1 MKIVADIDVPFLKG
15 VLEPYAEVVYKKGPE
30 INAGD
35 VKDADALIL
44 RTRTK
49 CNEDLLAGSSVKLI
63 ATATIGTDHVDFDYC
78 SKHGIEVH
86 NAAGCNAGG
95 VMQYVFSAL
104 YGIAARKGIKIDGA
118 TIGIIGVGNVGRKVE
133 KMARHLGFNVLLCD
147 PPRARAEGP
156 EGFCSLEHV
165 LENSQ
170 IVTLH
175 VPLDDITRGMAG
187 HRFFA
192 MMQPGS
198 IFINASRGEVVNEE
212 SLKAT
217 LPKFGAVVIDTW
229 NNEPKVD
236 VELVDMVDI
245 ATPHIAGYSYQGKQM
260 GTAMAVQAVAN
271 YFGIEELKNFFPE
284 SDVSDHEPVLLDLHG
299 KNHGQIA
306 AVFQYNYPIFTDDFR
321 FRMEP
326 HKFEKLRSEYQYR
339 REIYVDEPTLNNNQ
353 MFTKD
358 DIAQI
363 EQRGSSVET
372 VQQQVERFRQG
383 FSWMKIVAPATPER
397 GIQVLDEAAVKAAAM
412 YYDGASI
419 NGKCKFVPA
428 SGAASRMFKDLFS
441 GLDALKAGKD
451 LADDAPAARFVD
463 SIAEFA
469 FYTPELFGA
478 ETCKCPEYRKEVL
491 SKTLTDEGLGY
502 GSKPK
507 GVLKFHKYTDGEIR
521 TAFAEHLVE
530 AQNYMRNEDGTANLV
545 VTISP
550 EHQHLFEEAYAEVK
564 EAYEARYGVKYNITF
579 TFQDKA
585 TDTVA
590 VDVDNKPFRTE
601 TDSLLFRPAG
611 HGALIY
617 NLNKIEE
624 EVVSIKNIDN
634 VANERLL
641 PETATWKKVLL
652 GKALELRDTLHGYL
666 HELDAVCT
674 PVAGS
679 RVVVAGV
686 PGYDP
691 LYEDIYASPEV
702 QSLCDDIESFL
713 DKTLCIT
720 LPEAPDCKTRVEVL
734 RAKLN
739 RPVRV
744 AGMVRNQGEPGGG
757 PFIIAEKDGST
768 SLQVLESVQV
778 NMSDDHARNALASA
792 THFNPVDIVCC
803 LHDYKGESFDLL
815 KYVDEDAGF
824 ISSKSY
830 QGRELKALELPGLWN
845 GAMSNWNT
853 LFVEVPLETFNP
865 VKVVLD
871 LLRPAHQN

>member
-1 MKIVADIDVPFLKG
+1 MKIVADKHIPFLEG
-15 VLEPYAEVVYKKGPE
+15 VFEPYAEVVYIDGRVISHE
-30 INAGD
+30 DII
-35 VKDADALIL
+35 DADALII

-49 CNEDLLAGSSVKLI
+49 CNEAMLGGTKVSMI
-63 ATATIGTDHVDFDYC
+63 ATATIGTDHIDLDYC
-78 SKHGIEVH
+78 KEHDIEVN
-86 NAAGCNAGG
+86 NAEGCNAGG
-95 VMQYVFSAL
+95 VMQYVFSGL
-104 YGIAARKGIKIDGA
+104 YGVAARKGIKLDEA
-118 TIGIIGVGNVGRKVE
+118 TVGIIGVGHVGSKIE
-133 KMARHLGFNVLLCD
+133 EMARYLGLNVLLCD
-147 PPRARAEGP
+147 PPRAEAEG
-156 EGFCSLEHV
+156 GDKFCSLEY
-165 LENSQ
+165 LLSNSQ
-170 IVTLH
+170 VITMH
-175 VPLDDITRGMAG
+175 VPLDETTRKMANEE
-187 HRFFA
+187 FF
-192 MMQPGS
+192 MLMPPGA
-198 IFINASRGEVVNEE
+198 IFINAARGEIVDDAA
-212 SLKAT
+212 LIQAI
-217 LPKFGAVVIDTW
+217 PKLGAVVIDTW
-229 NNEPKVD
+229 NNEPNVNED
-236 VELVDMVDI
+236 LVEMVDI
-245 ATPHIAGYSYQGKQM
+245 ATPHIAGYSYQGKQN
-260 GTAMAVQAVAN
+260 GTAYAVQAVARH
-271 YFGIEELKNFFPE
+271 FGIEELYDYYPKADIP
-284 SDVSDHEPVLLDLHG
+284 DHEPIQLDLKD
-299 KNHGQIA
+299 KNHGERA

-321 FRMEP
+321 FRMDP
-326 HKFEKLRSEYQYR
+326 SNFEKLRSEYQYR
-339 REIYVDEPTLNNNQ
+339 REIYIEQNNNT
-353 MFTKD
+353 MFTNA
-358 DIAQI
+358 DIKQI
-363 EQRGSSVET
+363 EQRGSSVKT
-372 VQQQVERFRQG
+372 VQEQVERFKKG
-383 FSWMKIVAPATPER
+383 FPWMKIVAPATPEK
-397 GIQVLDEAAVKAAAM
+397 GILVLDEAAVEAAGK
-412 YYDGASI
+412 YYEAAKI

-441 GLDALKAGKD
+441 GLDALKAGKE
-451 LADDAPAARFVD
+451 LADDAPAAKFVD

-469 FYTPELFGA
+469 FYTPELFG
-478 ETCKCPEYRKEVL
+478 EKTCACPEYRMSVL

-530 AQNYMRNEDGTANLV
+530 AQNYMKNDDDTANLV

-550 EHQHLFEEAYAEVK
+550 EHQTLFEEAYAEVK
-564 EAYEARYGVKYNITF
+564 AAYEAKYGVKYNITF

-601 TDSLLFRPAG
+601 TDALLFRPAG

-617 NLNKIEE
+617 NLNNINE

-641 PETATWKKVLL
+641 PETAKWKKVLL

-666 HELDAVCT
+666 RELDIVCN
-674 PVAGS
+674 PIKGS
-679 RVVVAGV
+679 ENRTVGV

-691 LYEDIYASPEV
+691 VYEDLCATPEAM
-702 QSLCDDIESFL
+702 SLCDDIEAYL
-713 DKTLCIT
+713 KDVLCIE
-720 LPEAPDCKTRVEVL
+720 LPQAETPKERVEMI
-734 RAKLN
+734 RAKLD
-739 RPVRV
+739 RPIRV
-744 AGMVRNQGEPGGG
+744 AGMVKNQGEPGGG

-768 SLQVLESVQV
+768 SLQVLESVQI
-778 NMSDDHARNALASA
+778 NMSDDHARNALATA

-853 LFVEVPLETFNP
+853 LFVEVPLDTFNP

>member
-1 MKIVADIDVPFLKG
+1 MF
-15 VLEPYAEVVYKKGPE
+15 
-30 INAGD
+30 
-35 VKDADALIL
+35 
-44 RTRTK
+44 
-49 CNEDLLAGSSVKLI
+49 
-63 ATATIGTDHVDFDYC
+63 
-78 SKHGIEVH
+78 
-86 NAAGCNAGG
+86 
-95 VMQYVFSAL
+95 
-104 YGIAARKGIKIDGA
+104 RK
-118 TIGIIGVGNVGRKVE
+118 E
-133 KMARHLGFNVLLCD
+133 
-147 PPRARAEGP
+147 
-156 EGFCSLEHV
+156 
-165 LENSQ
+165 
-170 IVTLH
+170 
-175 VPLDDITRGMAG
+175 
-187 HRFFA
+187 
-192 MMQPGS
+192 
-198 IFINASRGEVVNEE
+198 
-212 SLKAT
+212 
-217 LPKFGAVVIDTW
+217 
-229 NNEPKVD
+229 
-236 VELVDMVDI
+236 
-245 ATPHIAGYSYQGKQM
+245 
-260 GTAMAVQAVAN
+260 
-271 YFGIEELKNFFPE
+271 
-284 SDVSDHEPVLLDLHG
+284 
-299 KNHGQIA
+299 
-306 AVFQYNYPIFTDDFR
+306 
-321 FRMEP
+321 
-326 HKFEKLRSEYQYR
+326 
-339 REIYVDEPTLNNNQ
+339 
-353 MFTKD
+353 

-363 EQRGSSVET
+363 EQRGSSVQT
-372 VQQQVERFRQG
+372 VEQQVERFKQG
-383 FSWMKIVAPATPER
+383 FPWMKIVAPATPER
-397 GIQVLDEAAVKAAAM
+397 GIQVLDDAAVEAAAK
-412 YYDGASI
+412 YYDGAAI

-441 GLDALKAGKD
+441 GLDALKAGKE
-451 LADDAPAARFVD
+451 LADDAPAAKFVD
-463 SIAEFA
+463 RIQEFA
-469 FYTPELFGA
+469 FYTPELFG
-478 ETCKCPEYRKEVL
+478 EQTCKCSEYRQSVL

-502 GSKPK
+502 GAKPK

-564 EAYEARYGVKYNITF
+564 EAYEAKYGVKYNIAF

-585 TDTVA
+585 TDTIA

-652 GKALELRDTLHGYL
+652 GKALELRDTLHAYL
-666 HELDAVCT
+666 RELDIVTNQNIAPAFA
-674 PVAGS
+674 PVIPAHTGM
-679 RVVVAGV
+679 G
-686 PGYDP
+686 D
-691 LYEDIYASPEV
+691 EDVYQSPEV
-702 QSLCDDIESFL
+702 QALCDDIEAFL
-713 DKTLCIT
+713 DNVLCIRM
-720 LPEAPDCKTRVEVL
+720 PEAADCRARVEAL
-734 RAKLN
+734 REKLN

-744 AGMVRNQGEPGGG
+744 AGMVKNQGEPGGG

-768 SLQVLESVQV
+768 SLQVLESVQI

-815 KYVDEDAGF
+815 QYVDEDAGF

-853 LFVEVPLETFNP
+853 LFVEVPLATFNP